1 VRPDGQ
7 LELQLQ
13 VLPAPAATVASKPLL
28 RVDDITVV
36 VLATWSLAVNM
47 FEGPGP
53 VQGPAPLIFAE
64 DTEAVRSALDQEEAS
79 FGEELNLFMKRWV
92 L

>member
-13 VLPAPAATVASKPLL
+13 VLPAPAATVASRPLL
-28 RVDDITVV
+28 RVDDLTVV
-36 VLATWSLAVNM
+36 VLAAWSISISM

-53 VQGPAPLIFAE
+53 VQGPVPIIFAE
-64 DTEAVRSALDQEEAS
+64 DTEAVRSVLDQEEVS
-79 FGEELNLFMKRWV
+79 FGEELNLFMKR
-92 L
+92 

>member
-1 VRPDGQ
+1 
-7 LELQLQ
+7 

-36 VLATWSLAVNM
+36 VLAAWSLAMNR

-53 VQGPAPLIFAE
+53 VQGPAPIIFAE
-64 DTEAVRSALDQEEAS
+64 DTEAVRSALDAEEDS
-79 FGEELNLFMKRWV
+79 FGEELNLFMKR
-92 L
+92 

>member
-1 VRPDGQ
+1 
-7 LELQLQ
+7 

-28 RVDDITVV
+28 RVDDIAVV
-36 VLATWSLAVNM
+36 VLAAWNITMSM

-53 VQGPAPLIFAE
+53 VQGPVPVIFAD

-79 FGEELNLFMKRWV
+79 FGEELNLFMKR
-92 L
+92 

>member
-1 VRPDGQ
+1 
-7 LELQLQ
+7 LQLQ

-36 VLATWSLAVNM
+36 VLAAWNISTSM
-47 FEGPGP
+47 FEAPGP
-53 VQGPAPLIFAE
+53 VQGPVPIIFAE

-79 FGEELNLFMKRWV
+79 FGEELNLFMKR
-92 L
+92 